1 MQLFPLVLILLV
13 FAVQSLRAKSLIT
26 SALWLAGVSALSAV
40 LFFLYGAR
48 LIAVIELSVGAGL
61 VTVLFVFAI
70 NIAGD
75 DAIESQPVPPLRWIV
90 PLAVLFVVLLGW
102 FVWPSPVTAPAPAVA
117 EPSLSV
123 LLWQVRGMDLMVQIV
138 LIFSGVLGLLG
149 LLAEA
154 KAPLE
159 GSMAQEI
166 AARRDHEM
174 LKMETRALQVEEG
187 GKLRFLCS
195 PFPGSLS
202 LACLAS
208 ASTA

>member
-1 MQLFPLVLILLV
+1 MLLFPLIVILLI
-13 FAVQSLRAKSLIT
+13 FAIQSLRARSLIT

-48 LIAVIELSVGAGL
+48 LVAVIELSVGAGL

-75 DAIESQPVPPLRWIV
+75 DAIEAQPIPPVRWIV
-90 PLAVLFVVLLGW
+90 SLAALFALLLGW
-102 FVWPSPVTAPAPAVA
+102 FVWPSSMTPAASAVA

-149 LLAEA
+149 LLAEVN
-154 KAPLE
+154 APLA

-166 AARRDHEM
+166 AAHRDREM
-174 LKMETRALQVEEG
+174 LKMETRALQAEEAG
-187 GKLRFLCS
+187 R
-195 PFPGSLS
+195 
-202 LACLAS
+202 
-208 ASTA
+208 

>member
-1 MQLFPLVLILLV
+1 MQLFPLVLILLI
-13 FAVQSLRAKSLIT
+13 FAIQSLRAKSLII

-48 LIAVIELSVGAGL
+48 LVAVIELSVGAGL

-75 DAIESQPVPPLRWIV
+75 DVIGTRPVPPLRWIV
-90 PLAVLFVVLLGW
+90 SVAVLFVVLLGW
-102 FVWPSPVTAPAPAVA
+102 FVWPAPAAASAPAVA

-123 LLWQVRGMDLMVQIV
+123 LLWQLRGMDLMVQIV

-159 GSMAQEI
+159 GSMAREI
-166 AARRDHEM
+166 AAHRDREM
-174 LKMETRALQVEEG
+174 LKMEAQALHVEEV
-187 GKLRFLCS
+187 S
-195 PFPGSLS
+195 E
-202 LACLAS
+202 
-208 ASTA
+208 